1 MRNDYMNIKDFFD
14 KISTNLKIGKIISE
28 PERITGGFT
37 HKMYKI
43 NTDNGQYIIKLLNP
57 NIMSRETAMSNYNQA
72 DFIEEILKH
81 NNIPAIYSL
90 VFNEKK
96 MQLQNGQFFYVYDWF
111 DGKSLKSNEIKED
124 NCHKI
129 GKVLADIHNID
140 LQSGEFIRGE
150 IHVDFNKYIELP
162 KESNSPIYEMLQ
174 DKVEI
179 LNESMNEGN
188 KAIKNIPNVLSICH
202 NDMDSK
208 NVLWLKD
215 NYRIIDLECLGYSNP
230 YLELFELALCWSG
243 YEECNINYDLF
254 NSLFD
259 SYLRNTTLDVN
270 IDWETIYYCN
280 FGRLEWLEFNIK
292 RALMI
297 GCNTK
302 EEQELGI
309 NQVRETIKHVIY
321 YDKVKNEILNNI
333 NQYINNNAK

>member
-1 MRNDYMNIKDFFD
+1 MNIKDFFD

-43 NTDNGQYIIKLLNP
+43 NTDNGKYIIKLLNP
-57 NIMSRETAMSNYNQA
+57 NIMNRETAMGNYNQA
-72 DFIEEILKH
+72 DFIEKILKH

-124 NCHKI
+124 NCRKI

-140 LQSGEFIRGE
+140 LKSGEFIRSE
-150 IHVDFNKYIELP
+150 IHVDFNKYIELA

-174 DKVEI
+174 DKVQI

-254 NSLFD
+254 NSFFD
-259 SYLRNTTLDVN
+259 SYLKNTTLDVN

-297 GCNTK
+297 DCNTE
-302 EEQELGI
+302 EEQKLGI
-309 NQVRETIKHVIY
+309 NQVRETIEHVVY

-333 NQYINNNAK
+333 NQYINKNAKIR